1 MIDYQAINDA
11 LTVEN
16 VKTILTK
23 LDIPFRETTDYLLMP
38 TVCHHANVSEASY
51 KLYYYYN
58 TKLFMCYSE
67 DGAMSIWKFLRCYY
81 EVRDIEFNW
90 YDDIYR
96 LIVDSSNY
104 EQKDFVSTD
113 RYRSIKDKYIIH
125 RKVKQLP
132 EFNKNVLGC
141 FVKKYPAEWLKD
153 GISKAAMD
161 KFNILYSI
169 SQNKIIIPHYDV
181 DGRLV
186 GIRGRAL
193 NTWEIENVGK
203 YMPVQIEQTW
213 YSHQLSMNLYGLNFN
228 KENIK
233 KSGICF
239 LAEGEKSVLLSENF
253 SFPNCTVAVCGSNFN
268 KYALNILLKECH
280 PKEIVICFDKEELPG
295 EHKYFDKLYAICE
308 KYKNYANFSF
318 IYDRQNLLDLKDAP
332 FDKGEET
339 FKKLLEKRVIVR

>member
-1 MIDYQAINDA
+1 MINYQAINDS

-16 VKTILTK
+16 IKDILTK
-23 LDIPFRETTDYLLMP
+23 LDIPFKETTSYLLMP
-38 TVCHHANVSEASY
+38 TVCHHAIVEEASY
-51 KLYYYYN
+51 KLYYYFN
-58 TKLFMCYSE
+58 TKLFVCYSE
-67 DGAMSIWKFLRCYY
+67 DGAMSIWKFLKKYY
-81 EVRDIEFNW
+81 EVRGIEYNW
-90 YDDIYR
+90 YDDIYQ
-96 LIVDSSNY
+96 LILNNSNY
-104 EQKDFVSTD
+104 EKKPFYTEK
-113 RYRSIKDKYIIH
+113 YKSIKSKYEVK

-132 EFNKNVLGC
+132 AFDPKVLDC
-141 FVKKYPAEWLKD
+141 FIKQYPTEWLND

-193 NTWEIENVGK
+193 NEWEIENVGK
-203 YMPVQIEQTW
+203 YMPVQIEQNW
-213 YSHQLSMNLYGLNFN
+213 YNHQLSMNLYGLNFN

-268 KYALNILLKECH
+268 KYALNILLENCA
-280 PKEIVICFDKEELPG
+280 PKEIVVCFDKEELPG

-308 KYKNYANFSF
+308 KYKNYVNFSF
-318 IYDRQNLLDLKDAP
+318 IYDRQNLLNLKDAP